1 MRETLRLGG
10 IKRMSAEKK
19 EKVWRCKIIFIII
32 VSCLALFGCDVNS
45 TEQSSSNTGTNAALD
60 KSQRLN
66 FVEVKS
72 NASNSNLLAN
82 NANDS
87 ANETSDGA
95 TDVKISEKAEISEIA
110 QPDSTPT
117 DSPKKS
123 PTNPQFDSAAAQNQ
137 NLAKNLVW
145 TFGGKSQT
153 GWYIYKPMICRTIGV
168 EADASE
174 NDFAE
179 SLAGWQKANKLA
191 PSGVLDAVTLALV
204 VAKWQSNRLKFR
216 GYASPDELAIE
227 PATDFYDVS
236 RPDELRQVEHAT
248 YAAYKKLVAAA
259 IADKSLNLKSN
270 GRDELAPSEKFL
282 KIISAFRSRDYQD
295 KLRKESPNSGS
306 AGLAVGNSPHFTGR
320 ALDVYV
326 GGEPV
331 ITKDENRAVQ
341 VKTPVYLWLV
351 KNAAKF
357 GFKPYF
363 YEPWHW
369 EYAPD

>member
-1 MRETLRLGG
+1 
-10 IKRMSAEKK
+10 MSAKKK
-19 EKVWRCKIIFIII
+19 EKVWKRNFIFIII
-32 VSCLALFGCDVNS
+32 VSCLVGCDENS
-45 TEQSSSNTGTNAALD
+45 IQQSSTNANTNTTLD
-60 KSQRLN
+60 KSQRFN
-66 FVEVKS
+66 FASS
-72 NASNSNLLAN
+72 NSTFNRTNSNLPAN
-82 NANDS
+82 SAENS
-87 ANETSDGA
+87 ANEVADTA
-95 TDVKISEKAEISEIA
+95 TDVKMSEKAEISEIA
-110 QPDSTPT
+110 QPDSTPADLPRKSST
-117 DSPKKS
+117 DS
-123 PTNPQFDSAAAQNQ
+123 QFDSAATQNQ
-137 NLAKNLVW
+137 NSAKNLVW
-145 TFGGKSQT
+145 AFGGRSQT

-168 EADASE
+168 ESDASD

-191 PSGVLDAVTLALV
+191 PSGVLDAVTLALF
-204 VAKWQSNRLKFR
+204 VANWQANRLKFH
-216 GYASPDELAIE
+216 GYASPSELMFA
-227 PATDFYDVS
+227 PTADFFDTS

-270 GRDELAPSEKFL
+270 GRGELAPAEQFL
-282 KIISAFRSRDYQD
+282 KIVSAFRSKDYQD
-295 KLRKESPNSGS
+295 KLRKESPNSGR
-306 AGLAVGNSPHFTGR
+306 AGLAVNNSPHFTGR

-331 ITKDENRAVQ
+331 TTKDENRAVQ

-357 GFKPYF
+357 GFRPYF